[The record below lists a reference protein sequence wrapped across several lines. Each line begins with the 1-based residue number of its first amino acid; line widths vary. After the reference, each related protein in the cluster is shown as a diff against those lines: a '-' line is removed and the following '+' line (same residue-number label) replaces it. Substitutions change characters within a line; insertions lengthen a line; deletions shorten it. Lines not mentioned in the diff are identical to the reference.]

1 MFSRDILTNDLIHM
15 ANGADKDSL
24 SYTKHEES
32 VYVNKILERSH
43 GTLKLKLDFTH
54 DGNQN
59 ESYLPDDN
67 DDENDIDKTTDFGK
81 EFASNGSFMIQK
93 VYCKQRTKRS
103 VIFADLK
110 SPDIEKATLLAT
122 IDSG

>member
-54 DGNQN
+54 DSNQN

-81 EFASNGSFMIQK
+81 QFASNGSFMIQK